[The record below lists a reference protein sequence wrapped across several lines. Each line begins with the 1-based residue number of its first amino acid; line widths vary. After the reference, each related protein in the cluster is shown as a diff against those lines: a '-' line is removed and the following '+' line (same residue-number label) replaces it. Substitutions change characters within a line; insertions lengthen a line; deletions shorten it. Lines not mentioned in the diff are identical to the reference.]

1 MSISKGGQSV
11 KPYVGGKEV
20 KEAYVGNTLVY
31 QSVPDTTYPPIVMN
45 KGYTSLPFTLSN
57 NSKVT
62 LESGVGFYLT
72 DKTYQYA
79 AIAFTLPSGVNNPTL
94 KLTINGEEIAKAVGR
109 VGSSFKY
116 LKVHAYPDKV
126 VAGFDSGSSAG
137 GNIAWPVDFGTFDL
151 NTFILNKIEIS
162 Y

>member
-1 MSISKGGQSV
+1 MGISLGSSSK
-11 KPYVGGKEV
+11 KPYVGSKEV
-20 KEAYVGNTLVY
+20 KEAYVGSQLVY
-31 QSVPDTTYPPIVMN
+31 QSMPDTTYPPIVMN

-57 NSKVT
+57 ESRVT

-79 AIAFTLPSGVNNPTL
+79 AIAFTLPSGVKNPTL
-94 KLTINGEEIAKAVGR
+94 KLTINGEEIAKGVGM

-116 LKVHAYPDKV
+116 LKVQAYPDKV
-126 VAGFDSGSSAG
+126 VAGFDSGYTAG
-137 GNIAWPVDFGTFDL
+137 GNIGWPTDFGTFDL